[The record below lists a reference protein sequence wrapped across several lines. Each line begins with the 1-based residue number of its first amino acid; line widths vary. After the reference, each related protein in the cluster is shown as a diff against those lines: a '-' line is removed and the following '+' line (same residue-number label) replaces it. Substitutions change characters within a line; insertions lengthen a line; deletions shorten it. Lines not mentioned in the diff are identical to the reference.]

1 MRPFAFPAS
10 LIGADEDL
18 VLDLRP
24 HWVAL
29 LVPAAQGIGILL
41 ALVAAFLFVPYS
53 LGPWP
58 FVLVTLAAAAAVLWW
73 PGPLLTTWVTSH
85 FVVTTDRVIRRSGLI
100 ARESMEISLERIS
113 DIRFHQSVIE
123 RLAGVGDLTI
133 QSAAGPMEFRDVTG
147 PERVQRKI
155 FELKEQNEVRRKE
168 RERRPESA
176 RFWEPSSLADELAK
190 LHALREQAII
200 TEEEFAELKVLLLSR
215 ARIPSR

>member
-1 MRPFAFPAS
+1 VRLFDFPAS
-10 LIGADEDL
+10 LIGQEEDL

-29 LVPAAQGIGILL
+29 LVPVGQGIGILL
-41 ALVAAFLFVPYS
+41 MLVAAFLFLPYS

-58 FVLVTLAAAAAVLWW
+58 FVLVVAAAAAAVLWW

-100 ARESMEISLERIS
+100 AKESVEISLERIS

-123 RLAGVGDLTI
+123 RLAGAGDLII
-133 QSAAGPMEFRDVTG
+133 QSAAGPVVFHDVRA

-155 FELKEQNEVRRKE
+155 FELKEQNDVRRKE
-168 RERRPESA
+168 WGRRPESTG
-176 RFWEPSSLADELAK
+176 FWKPASLADELAK
-190 LHALREQAII
+190 LHSLREKAII
-200 TEEEFAELKVLLLSR
+200 TEEEFRELKALLLAR
-215 ARIPSR
+215 AAAPAS

>member
-41 ALVAAFLFVPYS
+41 VVIAAFLFVPYS

-190 LHALREQAII
+190 LHALRKQAII
-200 TEEEFAELKVLLLSR
+200 TEDEFAELKVLLLMR